1 MTDKPDLIRMRQWTP
16 SPSNTSVQVLQ
27 SLIGLV
33 GEPEFESAL
42 LAHLH
47 PVVPA
52 ASYSIYQTG
61 PGCDPQL
68 FMSAS
73 WGIPDTTR
81 SCWNAYLTGPHL
93 DDRTLTAPRQHQ
105 GQTLLCHIT
114 APEVPVQHRARVYEA
129 HGMAERVSVVQEK
142 NDTVF
147 AINFYRHTHQS
158 PFSDAQLADFEA
170 VAPALL
176 SLAQK
181 QIQLCPPAHLQ
192 ASHVQAA
199 PLQKVAHWSQRLTS
213 LHPGLTPR
221 ELAVCARLLMGMT
234 QDGIARDLG
243 LSLPTVKTYRN
254 RAFSRLGIHF
264 KNQLFALFTGA

>member
-27 SLIGLV
+27 SLIGWV

-181 QIQLCPPAHLQ
+181 QIQLCPPMNM
-192 ASHVQAA
+192 QAA
-199 PLQKVAHWSQRLTS
+199 PLQKVAHWSQRLTA

-264 KNQLFALFTGA
+264 KNQLFALFTGV